1 MMHIRY
7 NVSTGLMDDGD
18 TANDEDG
25 DGDGDTAHNN
35 NI

>member
-1 MMHIRY
+1 
-7 NVSTGLMDDGD
+7 MDDGD

-25 DGDGDTAHNN
+25 DGDGDGDTAHNN